1 MSPRGTNDTIAPR
14 CGVLE
19 TIELL
24 GGRYK
29 LLILR
34 ALLFADAP
42 LRFGELR
49 RETQDISQKTL
60 TRNLRDLET
69 SGLLTRKVYPEVPP
83 RVEYSL
89 TATGR
94 ALMPVFKAM
103 ESWAG
108 RHLDLR

>member
-1 MSPRGTNDTIAPR
+1 MSPRATEETDREP

-34 ALLFADAP
+34 ALLYAEAP
-42 LRFGELR
+42 MRFGALR
-49 RETQDISQKTL
+49 RELSGVSQKTL
-60 TRNLRDLET
+60 TRNLRDLEA
-69 SGLLTRKVYPEVPP
+69 SGILTRTQYPEIPP

-89 TATGR
+89 TDAGQ
-94 ALMPVFKAM
+94 ALMPVFLAM
-103 ESWAG
+103 DRWASD
-108 RHLDLR
+108 HLA